1 MSYNARPQPS
11 RPQSSQ
17 PNLVA
22 ASSAARAFAMF
33 ASAHF
38 ELASSLV
45 QARQVGHISAR
56 QHKATAPVIHH
67 PARAKLHLPPGVE
80 DQPF

>member
-11 RPQSSQ
+11 QPQRSQ
-17 PNLVA
+17 PNPIT
-22 ASSAARAFAMF
+22 ASSAARAFAVF
-33 ASAHF
+33 ASANF
-38 ELASSLV
+38 QLASSIT
-45 QARQVGHISAR
+45 QARQSGHTSTR
-56 QHKATAPVIHH
+56 QHKSTVPVVHH